1 MSTFVIIEL
10 TLAWVVA
17 IGANIWV
24 ALYYKDLL
32 LSVVYILYAGGL
44 ASAVTLL
51 AMQQYGL
58 I

>member
-1 MSTFVIIEL
+1 MSMLAIIAL
-10 TLAWVVA
+10 TVVWVEA
-17 IGANIWV
+17 IVVNIWLAV
-24 ALYYKDLL
+24 YYKDLL